1 MVPPVETGAAKKAF
15 DWIKNGANYL
25 FRLAKQIATLEE
37 RVMALESALKTM
49 PPEACP
55 FCGERA
61 MRLTEQSG
69 LLGNQGTQWT
79 EEDWSC
85 EKCGKT
91 YVQRKPL
98 KTR

>member
-1 MVPPVETGAAKKAF
+1 MVTPVEASTGKAVANWIRAKADTIFKYG
-15 DWIKNGANYL
+15 KKL
-25 FRLAKQIATLEE
+25 ATLEE
-37 RVMALESALKTM
+37 RVTALENALKTM

-61 MRLTEQSG
+61 MRLKYQSG
-69 LLGNQGTQWT
+69 LLGNQGSQWT

-85 EKCGKT
+85 EKCGQIYRENT
-91 YVQRKPL
+91 PL